1 MTDTVVAEGQVK
13 FRDGKKWKTRWVV
26 LHKPSPVAGM
36 SPHLPLVKRRKSSRR
51 KEKLSDVCGVE
62 PGPGFD
68 GVSYTLSILCLA
80 HTPVLGFSSW
90 DALLAWDANIR
101 YSLGDVYRFCVTVE
115 AGTKLESGPASLHLC
130 NNLLV
135 LSRGLPPTVIGHW
148 KLSAL
153 RQYGAVPHGFVF
165 EGGTRCGPWA
175 GVFFLSCSE
184 GEQISFLFDCMVRGV
199 SPRRGRSGRRQ
210 VLPQNSKRI
219 SLETSELEKRL
230 SMLSHSS
237 TSSCSTSVAGDDHS
251 LSGASS
257 CQSEASY
264 GGRPACWVEPSVRP
278 HLSGEMAA
286 NRLNALTRSD
296 DRLHEAVTRPAS
308 AQLRPRCLHDC
319 GRQSSLDSGIGITTG
334 SQSSFS
340 SRTASLEMTG
350 QGAGEEYCSPTSL
363 PPPPHPPS
371 SPPCTSASSC
381 SGVSRRHSAEYQI
394 PGLLRLWYETPR
406 RLLQPQTQPPAPP
419 VMGRAENRGSA
430 GGVQVQTAS
439 SSRPKAPPKA
449 AMQRCHF
456 WGSER
461 APSVDREGSCT
472 ATSSQLFGEN
482 QVLLLYLSSLG

>member
-13 FRDGKKWKTRWVV
+13 FRDGKKVNSAFLFRSDTCCRV
-26 LHKPSPVAGM
+26 LRGM
-36 SPHLPLVKRRKSSRR
+36 VSVTDRVLN
-51 KEKLSDVCGVE
+51 LSADVCGVE

-80 HTPVLGFSSW
+80 HTPVLGFSSR

-101 YSLGDVYRFCVTVE
+101 YSLGEVYRFCVTVE

-135 LSRGLPPTVIGHW
+135 LSRGLPPAVIGHW

-199 SPRRGRSGRRQ
+199 SPRRGRQPKQPDPGWDPASAE
-210 VLPQNSKRI
+210 KRI

-278 HLSGEMAA
+278 HLSGEMEA

-296 DRLHEAVTRPAS
+296 ERLHEAVTRPAS

-340 SRTASLEMTG
+340 S
-350 QGAGEEYCSPTSL
+350 L
-363 PPPPHPPS
+363 PPPPH
-371 SPPCTSASSC
+371 
-381 SGVSRRHSAEYQI
+381 AEYQI
-394 PGLLRLWYETPR
+394 PNLLRLWYETPR

-419 VMGRAENRGSA
+419 VMGRVENR
-430 GGVQVQTAS
+430 GVQVQTAS
-439 SSRPKAPPKA
+439 SRPKAPPQA

-482 QVLLLYLSSLG
+482 QVLLLYLSSL